1 MRKLVVILA
10 VTLAAPSGAKVWV
23 TPYRCDEMTPLAAVD
38 PNQPTVYRDIMVG
51 TRLVLIVH
59 SDAGIYWLGRLL
71 LSADAAQYAT
81 LSGRGYTATL
91 PGKAVSYPNYRG
103 SGLASAGGGARV
115 RAVANALGTGFELTT
130 TIAGAST
137 GTPPTVAGDWFVID
151 YRAQQVGVCDVA
163 LYDLDVDFYV
173 PIQTLSFT
181 QVPSRD
187 FNSDAVVNFQDFTR
201 LASSW
206 NSATPPDPN
215 SPETAFDLDGN
226 ARVDFRDIA
235 LFSEYW
241 LERTDCSGPA
251 GDPNDL
257 STANPP

>member
-10 VTLAAPSGAKVWV
+10 VALTAPSGAKVWI
-23 TPYRCDEMTPLAAVD
+23 TAYRCDETTPLAAFD
-38 PNQPTVYRDIMVG
+38 PNYPTVYEDIMVG
-51 TRLVLIVH
+51 TRLALIVR
-59 SDAGIYWLGRLL
+59 SDTGGYWRGRLQ
-71 LSADAAQYAT
+71 LSSDDTEYAT
-81 LSGRGYTATL
+81 LSGRGYIATQ
-91 PGKAVSYPNYRG
+91 PGSTLFYPNYQG
-103 SGLASAGGGARV
+103 SCLAAAGGRAQV
-115 RAVANALGTGFELTT
+115 RSVTNVLGTGFELLTR
-130 TIAGAST
+130 IP
-137 GTPPTVAGDWFVID
+137 GTPARTSPTVAGDWFVID

-163 LYDLDVDFYV
+163 LYDLDVNFYA
-173 PIQTLSFT
+173 PTQTLSFT
-181 QVPSRD
+181 HVPSRD

-251 GDPNDL
+251 DDPNDL
-257 STANPP
+257 STDSPL